1 MSQLGIRISI
11 THQRNATDLVGNGT
25 ASNLTLDQESTTVV
39 GSITHRITPRVTG
52 SLLGQ
57 YQHSVFNGGAL
68 DSKVNQFV
76 TIGLSLQY
84 RINQYWSTD
93 LGYNFDHL
101 DSDVVDTSF
110 TRNRVYAGVTAS
122 F

>member
-1 MSQLGIRISI
+1 MQLAL
-11 THQRNATDLVGNGT
+11 THRRNSTDQTGVATSANDVVK
-25 ASNLTLDQESTTVV
+25 DQESTTVV

-52 SLLGQ
+52 SVLGQ
-57 YQHSVFNGGAL
+57 YQYSTFNGGSL
-68 DSKVNQFV
+68 DGKVNQFV
-76 TIGLSLQY
+76 TLGVTLQY

-101 DSDVVDTSF
+101 DSDIVDTSF

>member
-1 MSQLGIRISI
+1 
-11 THQRNATDLVGNGT
+11 
-25 ASNLTLDQESTTVV
+25 
-39 GSITHRITPRVTG
+39 
-52 SLLGQ
+52 
-57 YQHSVFNGGAL
+57 
-68 DSKVNQFV
+68 
-76 TIGLSLQY
+76 LQY

-101 DSDVVDTSF
+101 DSDVVHTSF